1 MQNCKKTSQIL
12 RLTIVIIIV
21 IVIIIIIIIVII
33 IIITIIIIIITIIII
48 IIIIITDSFPFHRA
62 HRRSSPSV
70 EMSRNALCTS
80 LSRFLRRFHKNQVT
94 TQITAATKMHDVATT
109 VVWDAE
115 FSVFRFMEVG
125 VGVAVGK

>member
-12 RLTIVIIIV
+12 RLTIVIV
-21 IVIIIIIIIVII
+21 IVIIIIIII
-33 IIITIIIIIITIIII
+33 IITIII

-94 TQITAATKMHDVATT
+94 TQITAATKVHDVATT

-115 FSVFRFMEVG
+115 FSGFRFMEMG